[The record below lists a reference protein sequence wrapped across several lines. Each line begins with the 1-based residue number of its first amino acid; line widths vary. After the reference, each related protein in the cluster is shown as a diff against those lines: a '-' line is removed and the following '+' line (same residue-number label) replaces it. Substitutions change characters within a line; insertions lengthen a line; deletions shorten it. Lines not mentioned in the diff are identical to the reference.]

1 MSVGATRVRRG
12 RACGS
17 AWRPALL
24 PRGVAQT
31 ASLLAALLVCGGA
44 DAQSKPAGGAPP
56 KTSVVPGVDDL
67 PSVPNR
73 PEPLAEE
80 KAQAQALFDRA
91 RELHDGGKYDEACP
105 LFAESQR
112 LDAGLGTLLYLSDCY
127 ELTGRLAS
135 AWAGFREAAA
145 IARLR
150 EQPAREKIARERAAA
165 LEPRL
170 SMMRINVAE
179 QNLAIGLAL
188 TRNGVRIG
196 EPVWGDW
203 VPVDP
208 GEQRIEAVAEGYR
221 PWSTTVPI
229 ASEAGRED
237 VFVPPLVRAE
247 APPPSGDEGQ
257 SPGDVMRLAGLVV
270 AGVGVVGIGL
280 GAAFGVD
287 AMSSYADARDTC
299 VGDDASRCTAEGV
312 ALQQS
317 ASDSALVSTIAFSVG
332 ATALVGGALLY
343 LFAPSDE
350 PPPVAVSF
358 VPGGLFLAFGGRL

>member
-1 MSVGATRVRRG
+1 M
-12 RACGS
+12 
-17 AWRPALL
+17 
-24 PRGVAQT
+24 
-31 ASLLAALLVCGGA
+31 
-44 DAQSKPAGGAPP
+44 
-56 KTSVVPGVDDL
+56 VPGVDDL
-67 PSVPNR
+67 PTVPTR

-80 KAQAQALFDRA
+80 KAQAQSLFDRA

-179 QNLAIGLAL
+179 QNLAIGLEL

-208 GEQRIEAVAEGYR
+208 GEQRIEAAAEGFR
-221 PWSTTVPI
+221 PWSTTVPV
-229 ASEAGRED
+229 AGESGRED
-237 VFVPPLVRAE
+237 VFVPPLVREVATQ
-247 APPPSGDEGQ
+247 SVVDDGY

-270 AGVGVVGIGL
+270 AGTGIVGIGL
-280 GAAFGVD
+280 GTAFGID
-287 AMSSYADARDTC
+287 AMSTYGDARDTC
-299 VGDDASRCTAEGV
+299 VGDDPSRCTAGGV
-312 ALQQS
+312 ALQES

-343 LFAPSDE
+343 VFAPSDE

-358 VPGGLFLAFGGRL
+358 VPGGFVFAFGGRL

>member
-1 MSVGATRVRRG
+1 MSTGATRERGG
-12 RACGS
+12 RAVWSSQRS
-17 AWRPALL
+17 ALVRTALV
-24 PRGVAQT
+24 RA
-31 ASLLAALLVCGGA
+31 ASLLAAMLVVGGA
-44 DAQSKPAGGAPP
+44 DARAKPAGGAPP
-56 KTSVVPGVDDL
+56 RTSVVPGVDDL
-67 PSVPNR
+67 PTVPNR

-145 IARLR
+145 IARMR

-179 QNLAIGLAL
+179 PNLAIGLVL

-229 ASEAGRED
+229 AGESGRED
-237 VFVPPLVRAE
+237 VFVPPLARAE
-247 APPPSGDEGQ
+247 APLPSDDEGQ

-270 AGVGVVGIGL
+270 AGVGVVGVGL
-280 GAAFGVD
+280 GTAFGID

-299 VGDDASRCTAEGV
+299 AGDDPSRCTVEGV

-332 ATALVGGALLY
+332 ATAIVGGALLY
-343 LFAPSDE
+343 VFAPSDE

-358 VPGGLFLAFGGRL
+358 VPGGFFLAFGGRL